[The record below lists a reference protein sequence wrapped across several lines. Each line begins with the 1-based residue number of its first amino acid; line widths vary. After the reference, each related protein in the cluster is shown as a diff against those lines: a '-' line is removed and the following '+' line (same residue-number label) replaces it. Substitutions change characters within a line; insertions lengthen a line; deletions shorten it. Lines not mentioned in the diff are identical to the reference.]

1 MYIISGRITKKG
13 KGSFLW
19 SKERGK
25 GSFPFLAE
33 LSTGGGRD
41 ANGTKIPSKY
51 AANFNALENLY

>member
-1 MYIISGRITKKG
+1 MVELQKKG

-19 SKERGK
+19 SKERK

-33 LSTGGGRD
+33 LSTGGGD

-51 AANFNALENLY
+51 AANFNALENLC

>member
-1 MYIISGRITKKG
+1 MSAVVELQKKG

-25 GSFPFLAE
+25 GSFPFIAE
-33 LSTGGGRD
+33 LSTGGGGGG

-51 AANFNALENLY
+51 EANFNALENFY

>member
-1 MYIISGRITKKG
+1 MVELQKKG

-33 LSTGGGRD
+33 LSTGGGG